1 MKAMEEDPKNH
12 EDPRNY
18 VAPKPGKLFAIGLVG
33 AAVLIVVLAAGLVL
47 GHGMILQRQTSDLAH
62 EAEQGINVLVAKAY
76 GLPSSRALDLPA
88 TIHGYIEAPMY
99 AKVAG
104 YLKTIMV
111 DKGDRVRR
119 GQLLAILETPDLDK
133 QVANAKANYW
143 LQAITDKRDQAL
155 VHQQVI
161 AQQNADDQHSAML
174 QAKATYEQL
183 LAEQGYKAITAQFD
197 GIISARFV
205 DPGALIPQSTASLG
219 GTPIVSIAS
228 MAPLRVYA
236 YVPQNLALFI
246 KNGDPATI
254 TLYEIPGRVFKGP
267 IIRHPEAL
275 DTASRTMLVEVD
287 LPNTDLSLYPGMYA
301 RLSMV
306 VHTPQKG
313 QMVRDDALV
322 FRSGKIYVPVVR
334 QDRLHLV
341 EVTLGYD
348 NGQKVVV
355 NGDIR
360 SDDLVALNVGQ
371 AAEDGEIVHPVQSS
385 QQ

>member
-246 KNGDPATI
+246 KNGDLATI

-371 AAEDGEIVHPVQSS
+371 AVEDGEIVHPVQSS